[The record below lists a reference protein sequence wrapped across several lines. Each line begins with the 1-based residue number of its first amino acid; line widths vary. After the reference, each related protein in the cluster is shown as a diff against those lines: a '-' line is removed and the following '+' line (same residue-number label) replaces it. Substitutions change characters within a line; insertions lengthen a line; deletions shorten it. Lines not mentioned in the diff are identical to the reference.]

1 MQTASNLGKQQVNQ
15 QTEVIRKFR
24 TLYTAYDLE
33 T

>member
-1 MQTASNLGKQQVNQ
+1 MQTASNLGKQQVNP
-15 QTEVIRKFR
+15 QTVVIRKFR

>member
-1 MQTASNLGKQQVNQ
+1 MQTASNLGKQQVNL
-15 QTEVIRKFR
+15 QTVVIRKFR